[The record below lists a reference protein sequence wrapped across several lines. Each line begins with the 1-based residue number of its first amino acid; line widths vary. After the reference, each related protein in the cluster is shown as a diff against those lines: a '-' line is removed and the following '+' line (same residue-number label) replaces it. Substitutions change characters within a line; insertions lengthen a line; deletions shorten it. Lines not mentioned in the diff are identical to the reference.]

1 MFVIKLLI
9 IINIAFIAFSM
20 FLFFIDYLMH
30 NKVAKL
36 PFPYVVAHDSLH
48 AADMSPLLC
57 VTQ

>member
-1 MFVIKLLI
+1 
-9 IINIAFIAFSM
+9 M

-30 NKVAKL
+30 NKVTKL
-36 PFPYVVAHDSLH
+36 PFLYVVAHGSLN